1 MNASQKRRYDAAV
14 HSYQSA
20 IAYQIEHLGL
30 NGAGADPKHLRVGVN
45 SAMADHGAITKLLIE
60 KGVFTE
66 AEYFEAVV
74 FMAEQEASLLTTLT
88 RSKLGLSDSVS
99 FG

>member
-1 MNASQKRRYDAAV
+1 MNATQKRRYDAAV

-20 IAYQIEHLGL
+20 IAFQIARLGE
-30 NGAGADPKHLRVGVN
+30 NGAGADAKHLRVGIN
-45 SAMADHGAITKLLIE
+45 SAMSDHGALTKLLID
-60 KGVFTE
+60 KG
-66 AEYFEAVV
+66 V

-88 RSKLGLSDSVS
+88 RRKCDLPDSVS